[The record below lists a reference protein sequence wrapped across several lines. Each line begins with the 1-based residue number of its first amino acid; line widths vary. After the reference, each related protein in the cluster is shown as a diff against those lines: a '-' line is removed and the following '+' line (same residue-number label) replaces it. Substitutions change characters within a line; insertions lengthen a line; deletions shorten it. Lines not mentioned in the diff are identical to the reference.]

1 MMIISKMPL
10 LLIFP
15 KAVIFY
21 FIFYYFFSLSLS
33 TRPLFGSL
41 EDRPEGLRGA

>member
-1 MMIISKMPL
+1 MMMISKMPL

-15 KAVIFY
+15 KAVNFY

-33 TRPLFGSL
+33 TPSAFGSL
-41 EDRPEGLRGA
+41 PARF